1 MTDFS
6 SSPSAAP
13 LERIAHKN
21 AHDMRD
27 PFDIGEA
34 LAALAAAGAML
45 TVYPA
50 GAAASAAPLLARIVA
65 VAADVPR
72 FTLELPGGAAV
83 IAAGPATFV
92 ALLARDARLQFELD
106 GDWGAAAGAP
116 HQLSLPFPDTCLVLN
131 RRATPRADT
140 ALADQFAA
148 TITLPDRQIELPLC
162 DFATGGI
169 GMHAPPEAAR
179 RLHVGQKLKN
189 VRLQLGPALAIVADL
204 EVRMLRPFRS
214 YLLGEQVQVG
224 CRYDRIGMEMRRS

>member
-1 MTDFS
+1 MTDSSS
-6 SSPSAAP
+6 SSPAAP

-34 LAALAAAGAML
+34 LMALAEAGAML

-148 TITLPDRQIELPLC
+148 TITLPDRRIELPLC

-224 CRYDRIGMEMRRS
+224 CRYDRIGMEMRRG